1 MYSLKNASCA
11 VIKTAS
17 RLCAL
22 HHCSSCSCFF
32 ARSICVLC
40 KVVWLFLSLSELL
53 MSAVLTES
61 AIESLDAPL
70 EYIYFEAA
78 LHFIFCG
85 GSVSMFSARKIALYA
100 AVVAPVHA
108 FAEGE
113 MADQALQKAVVP
125 YGLIQAYSNLVDTE
139 APGTPEF
146 QLANVRFGLKVS
158 EGITRARLETQIL
171 GNVGPSIAA
180 SNGLN
185 SLLIRRADLGVE
197 LPSKTSI
204 MLGRTR
210 MGGADAWG
218 MDATITVDQF
228 SAIDGASITQSYE
241 LGERDSLTVAAAVGN
256 SMGFPGGRDSRVF
269 GNTLKTDR
277 GVILGSRL
285 SYQGLVATAYFGM
298 EKNQVQQE
306 PAAAE
311 GAVDADGKPVL
322 DKDGKTILIKTEKKT
337 TARDVS
343 HFEASLGYNQDSYA
357 FGGWYQQIDRAK
369 LNVVTSTKD
378 GKFTTAA
385 ADGANGA
392 TASDK
397 RTNTTVGLGF
407 NGDSR
412 IFDVANMLQKDDMLT
427 YGFSVS
433 QTSERDNSK
442 ADSDEKKNDVTQVV
456 VGAGYAAGGFFL
468 ELGYDYKKSENKS
481 FSSKN
486 AQSDKTSSGRAY
498 IVGLYSF

>member
-1 MYSLKNASCA
+1 
-11 VIKTAS
+11 
-17 RLCAL
+17 
-22 HHCSSCSCFF
+22 
-32 ARSICVLC
+32 
-40 KVVWLFLSLSELL
+40 
-53 MSAVLTES
+53 
-61 AIESLDAPL
+61 
-70 EYIYFEAA
+70 
-78 LHFIFCG
+78 
-85 GSVSMFSARKIALYA
+85 MFSARKIALYA
-100 AVVAPVHA
+100 AVVAPFHA

-113 MADQALQKAVVP
+113 PAEQELQKAVVP

-139 APGTPEF
+139 APGAPEF

-171 GNVGPSIAA
+171 GNVGPNISA
-180 SNGLN
+180 SNGVN
-185 SLLIRRADLGVE
+185 SVLIRRADLGVE

-228 SAIDGASITQSYE
+228 SAIDGASVTQSYE
-241 LGERDSLTVAAAVGN
+241 LGEKDSLLVALAVGN

-277 GVILGSRL
+277 GVVVGSRL
-285 SYQGLVATAYFGM
+285 SFQGLVAAAYFGM

-306 PAAAE
+306 KADAEKVVDAE
-311 GAVDADGKPVL
+311 GNDVL
-322 DKDGKTILIKTEKKT
+322 VNGKTVLVKTEKKI

-357 FGGWYQQIDRAK
+357 FGGWFQQIVRSK
-369 LNVVTSTKD
+369 LNVVTATKD
-378 GKFTTAA
+378 GKFTTVVADGSNGAAA
-385 ADGANGA
+385 ADKLIN
-392 TASDK
+392 
-397 RTNTTVGLGF
+397 RTVGVGF

-412 IFDVANMLQKDDMLT
+412 PFGMAHLLQKDDMLT

-433 QTSERDNSK
+433 HISQRDNSK
-442 ADSDEKKNDVTQVV
+442 PDSDEAKDDQTQVV

-468 ELGYDYKKSENKS
+468 ELGHDYKMATNKA
-481 FSSKN
+481 FASKN
-486 AQSDKTSSGRAY
+486 ARNDKKSSGRTY